1 MAEDRARSRCAAA
14 TRKRQRHLHTHLQ
27 LKLTPREL
35 IVMKR
40 LSVSAFAALTFP
52 MLPFEAAFAEQSSLS
67 LGLGAAINE
76 SPYAGAGT
84 QVNPLPLIKYDSDS
98 FFLHGITG
106 GYHLVDTGVFSLD
119 AIVSLNMDGTDRDDF
134 GRRELARNG
143 IDRDLLE
150 DRDNGFDAGLAAS
163 LRGSGGQLELVAKSD
178 ISGTSDGYS
187 MNLEYAYPIR
197 WGETRFKP
205 HIGATH
211 MSANLVDY
219 YFGTLNK
226 EEQRGITRYR
236 PGSANVSY
244 IGLGFSQPIGKQWEV
259 SGNIRYTSLPD
270 ELADSPLVEDG
281 TNSSTS
287 MFIGIS
293 RKF

>member
-1 MAEDRARSRCAAA
+1 
-14 TRKRQRHLHTHLQ
+14 
-27 LKLTPREL
+27 
-35 IVMKR
+35 MKR
-40 LSVSAFAALTFP
+40 LSVPAFAALLLP
-52 MLPFEAAFAEQSSLS
+52 VLPFKAAFAESSSLS
-67 LGLGAAINE
+67 LGLGAAISE

-84 QVNPLPLIKYDSDS
+84 QVNPLPLIRYDSDS
-98 FFLHGITG
+98 FFLRGITG
-106 GYHLVDTGVFSLD
+106 GYHLVDNGVFSLD
-119 AIVSLNMDGTDRDDF
+119 AIVSLNMDGIDRDDF

-143 IDRDLLE
+143 IDRDLME
-150 DRDNGFDAGLAAS
+150 DRDNGIDAGLAAS

-178 ISGTSDGYS
+178 VSGTSDGYS
-187 MNLEYAYPIR
+187 MNLEYAYPIS

-211 MSANLVDY
+211 LSANLVDY

-236 PGSANVSY
+236 PGSVNISY

-259 SGNIRYTSLPD
+259 SGNIRYASLPD
-270 ELADSPLVEDG
+270 ELTDSPLVENG
-281 TNSSTS
+281 TDSSTS
-287 MFIGIS
+287 MSIGIS

>member
-1 MAEDRARSRCAAA
+1 
-14 TRKRQRHLHTHLQ
+14 
-27 LKLTPREL
+27 
-35 IVMKR
+35 MKR
-40 LSVSAFAALTFP
+40 LSVPALAALVFP
-52 MLPFEAAFAEQSSLS
+52 VVPFEAVFAEPSSLS
-67 LGLGAAINE
+67 LGLGAAVSE

-98 FFLHGITG
+98 FFFHGVTG
-106 GYHLVDTGVFSLD
+106 GYHLVDTGIFSLD
-119 AIVSLNMDGTDRDDF
+119 AIVSLNMDGIDRDDF
-134 GRRELARNG
+134 GRRELAKNG

-150 DRDNGFDAGLAAS
+150 DRDNGIDAGLAAS

-187 MNLEYAYPIR
+187 MNLEYAYPTH
-197 WGETRFKP
+197 WGTTRLKP

-211 MSANLVDY
+211 MSGNLVDY
-219 YFGTLNK
+219 YYGTLDK
-226 EEQRGITRYR
+226 EEQRGVARYR
-236 PGSANVSY
+236 PGSATVSY

-259 SGNIRYTSLPD
+259 SGNVRYSNLPD
-270 ELADSPLVEDG
+270 ELGDSPLVERSTD
-281 TNSSTS
+281 SSTS